1 MSGTNSEKGEMERG
15 DEKEKRLRRPRMQ
28 KKEVAECS
36 GRKGR
41 GQRRK
46 EIRRWWCRWEGGRQT
61 GEKRLRRGG
70 VKSGDLQVQPEQ
82 PVTLMVH

>member
-15 DEKEKRLRRPRMQ
+15 DEKDKTLRRPRMQ

-46 EIRRWWCRWEGGRQT
+46 EIRRWWCRWEGGEADRGEEVET
-61 GEKRLRRGG
+61 GGSEIRGFAG
-70 VKSGDLQVQPEQ
+70 AA
-82 PVTLMVH
+82 